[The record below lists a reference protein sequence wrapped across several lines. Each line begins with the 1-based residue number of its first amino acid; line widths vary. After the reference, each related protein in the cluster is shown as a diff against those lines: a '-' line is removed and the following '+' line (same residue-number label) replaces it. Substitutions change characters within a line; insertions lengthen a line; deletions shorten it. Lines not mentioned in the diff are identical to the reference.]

1 VKVLL
6 VDDHALF
13 LEGLQ
18 NLLAGRGIT
27 VVGTAADGLEA
38 LAMARALLPDV
49 ILMDVRMPRC
59 DGLAAT
65 RLVKA
70 ELPQIKIVML
80 TTSAEDEDL
89 FEAIRS
95 GASGYLLKSLN
106 ADALFQLL
114 AGLERGE
121 APLSP
126 GLAAR
131 VLAEFARQAPAPR
144 PAAQAEPL
152 GLNPRQVQ
160 VLTLVAQGMPYK
172 EVGDTLGLS
181 ERTVKYH
188 MGEIVQRLHLR
199 NRAEVV
205 AWATRSGLVALPRT
219 PQ

>member
-1 VKVLL
+1 VKALL
-6 VDDHALF
+6 VDDHPLF

-18 NLLAGRGIT
+18 GLLAGRGIT
-27 VVGTAADGLEA
+27 VVGTATDGLEA
-38 LAMARALLPDV
+38 LAKARALLPDV

-65 RLVKA
+65 RLIKA
-70 ELPQIKIVML
+70 ELPEVKIVML

-114 AGLERGE
+114 ACIERGE

-131 VLAEFARQAPAPR
+131 VLAEFARQAPAPQ

-152 GLNPRQVQ
+152 ALNPRQMQ
-160 VLTLVAQGMPYK
+160 VLALVAQGMPYK

-199 NRAEVV
+199 SRAEVV
-205 AWATRSGLVALPRT
+205 AWALRSGLAAPPRT
-219 PQ
+219 VD